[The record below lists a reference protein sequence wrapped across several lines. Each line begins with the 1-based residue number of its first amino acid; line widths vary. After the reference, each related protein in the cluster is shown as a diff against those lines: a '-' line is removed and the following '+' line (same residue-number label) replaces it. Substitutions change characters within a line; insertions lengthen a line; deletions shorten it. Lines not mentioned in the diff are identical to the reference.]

1 MPEPDTTQPRS
12 RRPLAEGVTAAAGLC
27 VFALFVRSGLP
38 LALLSA
44 CGLLAAGLAI
54 HRSLRSEASWNAV
67 IGMSRP
73 SRRALI
79 LTAAGCALGIAGGGV
94 YRWSSGQAFFP
105 DAIQWFAP
113 VAVLIG
119 GAEEIAYR
127 GYIQG
132 RVRCLGAFPA
142 VVLAALCHTAYK
154 CGLFLLPTPPVE
166 IDFCFLATVTL
177 LAGLALSA
185 LRELGGS
192 AIPAIAAH
200 VCFDIVVYGGL
211 ARAPWWVWEA

>member
-1 MPEPDTTQPRS
+1 MPEPKTIQPRS
-12 RRPLAEGVTAAAGLC
+12 RRPLAEGVAAAAGLC
-27 VFALFVRSGLP
+27 VFAIFARSGLP

-44 CGLLAAGLAI
+44 CGLLAAALAI
-54 HRSLRSEASWNAV
+54 HRSFRNEASWSAV
-67 IGMSRP
+67 VGITRP

-79 LTAAGCALGIAGGGV
+79 LVVAGCALGIAGGVV
-94 YRWSSGQAFFP
+94 YRWSSDGGLFP
-105 DAIQWFAP
+105 DELRWFAL

-119 GAEEIAYR
+119 GAEEVAYR

-154 CGLFLLPTPPVE
+154 CALFLLPASPVE
-166 IDFCFLATVTL
+166 IDFCFLATFTL
-177 LAGLALSA
+177 LAGLAVGA
-185 LRELGGS
+185 LREISGNV
-192 AIPAIAAH
+192 IPALAAH

-211 ARAPWWVWEA
+211 ARAPWWVWGA